1 LQDFLQGVFETDNEA
16 AKKITGIDTKGEKR
30 SPEVEP
36 CVSTKKYKLSS
47 NDHTNTQHENRVP
60 SEGKS
65 KVSINNI
72 DNNDAETPAE
82 LSSVHEVSN
91 NNFSASRTEVRPVRN
106 DKFEQLD
113 NMCSSVS
120 DNYPGRSTSAM
131 PEPRTQMI
139 LDGRYKCYGSS
150 TFKGKT
156 IIVHNSLLEVCV
168 VIQGTL
174 RVM

>member
-1 LQDFLQGVFETDNEA
+1 LQDFLQGVFEADNEA
-16 AKKITGIDTKGEKR
+16 TKKITGIDTKAQKR
-30 SPEVEP
+30 STEVEP
-36 CVSTKKYKLSS
+36 CMSTKKHKLSS
-47 NDHTNTQHENRVP
+47 TDHTNTQHENRVP
-60 SEGKS
+60 FEGRS

-72 DNNDAETPAE
+72 VNSDAETPAE

-91 NNFSASRTEVRPVRN
+91 NNFSATRTEVRPIRN

-113 NMCSSVS
+113 NTCFSVS

-131 PEPRTQMI
+131 SEPRTQMI
-139 LDGRYKCYGSS
+139 LDGRYKCYGSN